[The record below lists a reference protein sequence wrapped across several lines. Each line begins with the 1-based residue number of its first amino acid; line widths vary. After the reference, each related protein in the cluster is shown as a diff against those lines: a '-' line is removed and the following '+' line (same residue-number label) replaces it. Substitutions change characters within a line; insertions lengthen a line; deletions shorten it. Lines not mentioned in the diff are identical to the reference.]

1 MNIISDKEE
10 TDLINRY
17 KQLREKG
24 QHLNSDIINTLSK
37 SAMIAS
43 GKKLGV
49 VKGKTFQLSNENEL
63 GIVFDYCLYSHRQ
76 GSKNAIERYLKNS
89 PPPEDSDEM
98 LLLTAMTQSF
108 YSVFSVEQVH
118 EGQGITV
125 HDIVT
130 DKSFFLVDIGLGNQ
144 AMPKLLLAG
153 RILQLT
159 DFYMS
164 TGAMLP
170 LFTRGLIEEVFSIIE
185 KFLEHK
191 KNQTGNAF
199 FSPTHE
205 AAFSAQIIRAALRDG
220 AISYTR
226 TRPTENE

>member
-1 MNIISDKEE
+1 MISDSKE

-17 KQLREKG
+17 QQLREKG
-24 QHLNSDIINTLSK
+24 QYLNSDIINTLSK

-49 VKGKTFQLSNENEL
+49 IKGKTFQLGSEEEL
-63 GIVFDYCLYSHRQ
+63 GVVFDYCLYSHRQ
-76 GSKNAIERYLKNS
+76 GGQNAIERYLKNS

-108 YSVFSVEQVH
+108 YSVFSVEEVH
-118 EGQGITV
+118 EGQGVTV
-125 HDIVT
+125 RDILT
-130 DKSFFLVDIGLGNQ
+130 DNSFFLMDIGLGNQ
-144 AMPKLLLAG
+144 AMPRLLLAS
-153 RILQLT
+153 RILQLR

-170 LFTRGLIEEVFSIIE
+170 LFNKGLIEEIFGIIE
-185 KFLEHK
+185 KFIEHK
-191 KNQTGNAF
+191 KNQTGKAF

-205 AAFSAQIIRAALRDG
+205 AAFSAQVIRAALRDG
-220 AISYTR
+220 VLNYTR
-226 TRPTENE
+226 TRPREDE